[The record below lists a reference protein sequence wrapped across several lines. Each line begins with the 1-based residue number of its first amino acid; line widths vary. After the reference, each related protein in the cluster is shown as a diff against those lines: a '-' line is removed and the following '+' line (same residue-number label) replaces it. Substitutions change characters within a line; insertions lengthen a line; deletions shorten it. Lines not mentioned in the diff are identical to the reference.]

1 MKATQELLDR
11 LVCDYFADPAKRRR
25 VAKGE
30 ALIELNAPNDK
41 LYYVHSGVF
50 AGCVFGEDELGD
62 EQWLEIFRSGPG
74 SFVGVASFFSERR
87 VALMRVSALVD
98 ADVSWI
104 DLDTPPVDKETRGSV
119 REQFIPVIMEELFN
133 RQLNLGRTTQERE
146 AALRRLHLAENL
158 STLGRLSAGIAHEL
172 NNAVGVVLRTSD
184 HLAGFIG
191 ALLQKTSSDK
201 FAWFQDGL
209 TSGQQHSS
217 ETVRAQGKKFAD
229 VFGIPYEQAKNLA
242 RIVGGNTLEKLPED
256 LDTVISLWET
266 GRACHDMQLAAR
278 HAANIVKSVK
288 QLGGQNQ
295 QRADGTDVNTSV
307 LEAVSLLQSDLRK
320 VAVTYDLAENLPFI
334 WGNSTELV
342 QIWIN
347 IIRNACEALCEN
359 GTPDPRIHVVTR
371 AHRRGV
377 EVVLGNNGPPIPEEM
392 RKKLFLPHITSKGGS
407 GMGMGL
413 GLYIVKRIVD
423 SYSGELA
430 VVSGEKGT
438 RFSIRLPLRHEEFV
452 IDA

>member
-1 MKATQELLDR
+1 MKKTQELLDR

-30 ALIELNAPNDK
+30 TLIELNSHNDK

-50 AGCVFGEDELGD
+50 AGNVFAEDDLGD
-62 EQWLEIFRSGPG
+62 EHWLEIFRSGPG

-87 VALMRVSALVD
+87 ITWMRVSALTD
-98 ADVSWI
+98 AEVSWI
-104 DLDTPPVDKETRGSV
+104 DLATAPIEEEGRGSV

-146 AALRRLHLAENL
+146 SALRRLHLAENL

-184 HLAGFIG
+184 HLTRFIEG
-191 ALLQKTSSDK
+191 LLRDNYPDK
-201 FAWFQDGL
+201 AVWFEDGL
-209 TSGQQHSS
+209 ASGQQYSS
-217 ETVRAQGKKFAD
+217 ETVRRQGKKIAEA
-229 VFGIPYEQAKNLA
+229 FGVSYEQAKNLA
-242 RIVGGNTLEKLPED
+242 RIMGDRELKQVPDD
-256 LDTVISLWET
+256 LDQVISLWET
-266 GRACHDMQLAAR
+266 GQACHDMQLAAR
-278 HAANIVKSVK
+278 HAASIVKSVK

-295 QRADGTDVNTSV
+295 QRADGVDVNLS
-307 LEAVSLLQSDLRK
+307 LQEAVSLLQSDLRK
-320 VAVTYDLAENLPFI
+320 VAVTCDFEPDLPLI

-347 IIRNACEALCEN
+347 IIRNACEALREN
-359 GTPDPRIHVVTR
+359 LTPGPAVSITTS
-371 AHRRGV
+371 AHKRGV
-377 EVVLGNNGPPIPEEM
+377 EVTLSNNGPPIPDEIAK
-392 RKKLFLPHITSKGGS
+392 RLFLPHITSKGSS

-423 SYSGELA
+423 SYSGELH
-430 VVSGEKGT
+430 VESDIRGT
-438 RFSIRLPLRHEEFV
+438 RFSIRLPLRHEEFE